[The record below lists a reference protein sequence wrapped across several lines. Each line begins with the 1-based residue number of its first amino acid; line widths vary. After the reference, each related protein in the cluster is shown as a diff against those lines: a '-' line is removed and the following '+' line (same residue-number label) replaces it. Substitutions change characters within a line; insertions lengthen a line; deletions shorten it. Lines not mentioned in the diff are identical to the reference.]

1 MECFKRW
8 DICEYFNGLILFVD
22 IFLFWFEI
30 VECVFIGGIFLLKVD
45 VLCFLLE
52 KYGYRL
58 IYSINFREI
67 ILVVLEKEKEK
78 FWGEFEIVKEVS
90 VIFDGIVRMGEV
102 FVIVICFV

>member
-1 MECFKRW
+1 M
-8 DICEYFNGLILFVD
+8 
-22 IFLFWFEI
+22 
-30 VECVFIGGIFLLKVD
+30 D

-78 FWGEFEIVKEVS
+78 FWSEFEIVKEVS